1 MNLEVFFFCIYLH
14 VSLCVCL
21 CVCVFV
27 SLPVSTGQCSGSHNR
42 MNKFFLRHC
51 WVSHTPLW
59 LISYPVIMFGGRRKK
74 KKQTLILFNCVKL
87 SKKKNKNGLAEHRRD
102 ALQPWAPEVPAETP
116 AWKQTC
122 SSTLFSPA
130 DSPRF
135 FLTLES
141 DGNSAG
147 CDFFFFPP
155 TTGCILMRIILLIKS
170 SGSLI
175 VIWHCSRPCGGSVSV
190 VHLKSASDYFLS
202 IHHFVVWPQGINKQ
216 LSWIQVMA
224 NQSAFTAQ
232 SH

>member
-1 MNLEVFFFCIYLH
+1 MCKAEQKKTKTG
-14 VSLCVCL
+14 
-21 CVCVFV
+21 
-27 SLPVSTGQCSGSHNR
+27 LPNTDVTRFNPGHPRSPRRRPRG
-42 MNKFFLRHC
+42 NKLVPPHC
-51 WVSHTPLW
+51 
-59 LISYPVIMFGGRRKK
+59 
-74 KKQTLILFNCVKL
+74 
-87 SKKKNKNGLAEHRRD
+87 
-102 ALQPWAPEVPAETP
+102 
-116 AWKQTC
+116 
-122 SSTLFSPA
+122 SPA

-147 CDFFFFPP
+147 CDFFFPPP

>member
-87 SKKKNKNGLAEHRRD
+87 SKKKQKRACR
-102 ALQPWAPEVPAETP
+102 T
-116 AWKQTC
+116 QTWRA
-122 SSTLFSPA
+122 STLGTRG
-130 DSPRF
+130 PRVDARVETNL
-135 FLTLES
+135 FLHIVFTGRFAKIFLILES

-155 TTGCILMRIILLIKS
+155 RQ
-170 SGSLI
+170 
-175 VIWHCSRPCGGSVSV
+175 
-190 VHLKSASDYFLS
+190 D
-202 IHHFVVWPQGINKQ
+202 
-216 LSWIQVMA
+216 
-224 NQSAFTAQ
+224 AF
-232 SH
+232 